1 MNDTGST
8 ENIETCLE
16 RGSKIIE
23 KITAEKCES
32 YILSDFILILNKF
45 CLITQT

>member
-32 YILSDFILILNKF
+32 YIFIDVLILS
-45 CLITQT
+45 